1 MKKLRNRS
9 AGLLTTSLLL
19 AGLGTLTP
27 TSVRAGDT
35 CSFGGNPDAPA
46 CHLDFI
52 FDKQDDKTLK
62 LTKLPTVGMG
72 TIQFVEQTPGVYV
85 VDADFIPDLAAPL
98 PPSAN
103 PWGEFEYDLTID
115 GDPNQFFFF
124 EGGLAIIGPP
134 VGGPEFKVKQTTNGL
149 PMLMADEMDPDV
161 FDVFD
166 SDLKM
171 ISVKNEY
178 LVTTGSVN
186 SFQNSFTQILREP
199 KEQVPGPLPL
209 LGAGA
214 AFGFSRRLRTRVL
227 AARGA

>member
-1 MKKLRNRS
+1 MKSLRYRS

-19 AGLGTLTP
+19 AGVSALAP
-27 TSVRAGDT
+27 SSVRAGTT
-35 CSFGGNPDAPA
+35 CSFGGNAAHPV
-46 CHLDFI
+46 CTLDFL

-72 TIQFVEQTPGVYV
+72 TIQFVQQTPGIYV
-85 VDADFIPDLAAPL
+85 VDADFIPDLEAP
-98 PPSAN
+98 SG
-103 PWGEFEYDLTID
+103 WGEFEYDLTID
-115 GDPNQFFFF
+115 PLPNLFTFF

-134 VGGPEFKVKQTTNGL
+134 VGSPAFKVKQTTTGL
-149 PMLMADEMDPDV
+149 PMLMADEMDADV
-161 FDVFD
+161 TDFFD
-166 SDLKM
+166 SGFKS

-178 LVTTGSVN
+178 LVTTGSIN
-186 SFQNSFTQILREP
+186 SFQNSFTQREGAP
-199 KEQVPGPLPL
+199 PPQVPGPLPL

>member
-1 MKKLRNRS
+1 MKSLRYRS

-19 AGLGTLTP
+19 AGVSALAP
-27 TSVRAGDT
+27 SSVRAGTT
-35 CSFGGNPDAPA
+35 CSFGGNAAHPV
-46 CHLDFI
+46 CTLDFL
-52 FDKQDDKTLK
+52 FDKQDDKTVK

-72 TIQFVEQTPGVYV
+72 TIQFVEQTTGIYV
-85 VDADFIPDLAAPL
+85 VDADFIPDLEAP
-98 PPSAN
+98 SG
-103 PWGEFEYDLTID
+103 WGEFEYDLTID
-115 GDPNQFFFF
+115 GAPNQFFFF

-149 PMLMADEMDPDV
+149 PMLMADEMDADV

-166 SDLKM
+166 SGLKS

-178 LVTTGSVN
+178 SVTTGSIN
-186 SFQNSFTQILREP
+186 SFQNSFTQFELGDPE
-199 KEQVPGPLPL
+199 KVPSPLPL